1 MSMAGPD
8 ENETEPEALGEG
20 RLFSWKRIK
29 TIVIGSVVAL
39 VVGVG
44 AVFVYTSI
52 QYGGTPLD
60 RFFKRKQPA
69 PPMAGWLAYEKDS
82 DRFIGV
88 IRSEG
93 FSNKRGVDVYYIE
106 RPGGQLIEFPK
117 SLVSA
122 RAPEKK

>member
-1 MSMAGPD
+1 MAEPD
-8 ENETEPEALGEG
+8 QKEIEPADERFL
-20 RLFSWKRIK
+20 SWKRIK
-29 TIVIGSVVAL
+29 TVVLGSLVAL
-39 VVGVG
+39 VVGVA
-44 AVFVYTSI
+44 AVFIYTSI

-60 RFFKRKQPA
+60 RLFKRKQPPA
-69 PPMAGWLAYEKDS
+69 PMAGWLAYEKDS

-117 SLVSA
+117 SLVSP